1 MRAWISSKERSG
13 MAGWLWGGRWLG
25 WMACAD
31 KCSRLDLP
39 REKWIWADRLWEPQ
53 AARLEGSEDDRWYKG
68 FKGLEVPWSAVYT
81 EVYHGRLTS
90 LSEEMRGPKSGNQS
104 DCKDVKSLFHMVR

>member
-13 MAGWLWGGRWLG
+13 MAGWLG
-25 WMACAD
+25 WMAELI
-31 KCSRLDLP
+31 RVPGLIY
-39 REKWIWADRLWEPQ
+39 RGKWVLADRLWAPQ
-53 AARLEGSEDDRWYKG
+53 AARLQGREDDRWSKG

-81 EVYHGRLTS
+81 EVYHGRLTA

-104 DCKDVKSLFHMVR
+104 DCKDVKSLFHMVM